1 MNTYIFICMDEG
13 CSNLPGDVAD
23 DMDYESME
31 VDLPQMLGIESGETP
46 VEAFNTLLNRDDN
59 DMLRRLALWDVY
71 VYELKYQQ
79 QEPFAML
86 SKEDYKQL
94 GNKER

>member
-1 MNTYIFICMDEG
+1 MDEG

-31 VDLPQMLGIESGETP
+31 VDLPQMLGMEAGETP
-46 VEAFNTLLNRDDN
+46 VEAFNTLLNKDDN

-71 VYELKYQQ
+71 VYELKGPQ
-79 QEPFAML
+79 QEPCAML
-86 SKEDYKQL
+86 SKADYKPMDNN
-94 GNKER
+94 GV